1 VGVHDVDDGAA
12 CLLLIMLWTVYL
24 AVSMAGVRVQR
35 LVMPSGTES
44 TTVVAEGLVVDPVD
58 RFLAHLTAID
68 RSPNTVRAYAHDL
81 RDYFEFLECR
91 GLQWD
96 RVGLEDLGRFV
107 AWLRLP
113 IEARDGRVAMLPWGE
128 ANLAAATVNRKLSAL
143 ASFYEF
149 HQRHGVALGE
159 LLTRWRPGRRG
170 GSWQPFLAH
179 LGARPERHRVI
190 SLRAER
196 RPPRELSQTEMTAL
210 IRACD
215 RLRDKFLLSLL
226 KVTGLRIGEALG
238 LRHEDLD
245 ARRRLVVVRPRG
257 NVNRARAKTWSRE
270 VPADTD
276 LFRLYS
282 DYLHEEYG
290 LLDCDYVF
298 VNLWGAPIGAP
309 MTYASVDRLV
319 RRLRERT
326 GIAFSPHLFRHS
338 YATALL
344 RRGVAAEVVQHLLG
358 HASISTTVDTYSHLG
373 VEDARRALAA
383 AGFLDEPVTTQP
395 TA

>member
-1 VGVHDVDDGAA
+1 MRSLAQ
-12 CLLLIMLWTVYL
+12 LWTTYP
-24 AVSMAGVRVQR
+24 AVSATRPVFRVQR

-44 TTVVAEGLVVDPVD
+44 TTVLADGVVVEPVD
-58 RFLAHLTAID
+58 RFLAHLTAIE
-68 RSPNTVRAYAHDL
+68 RSPNTVRAYGHDL
-81 RDYFEFLECR
+81 RDFFEFLDR
-91 GLQWD
+91 HGLRWD
-96 RVGLEDLGRFV
+96 AVALEDLGRFV
-107 AWLRLP
+107 TWLRLP
-113 IEARDGRVAMLPWGE
+113 EGARDGRVAALPWVE
-128 ANLAAATVNRKLSAL
+128 SNLAAATVNRKLSAL

-149 HQRHGVALGE
+149 HHRHGVGLGD

-179 LGARPERHRVI
+179 LGARPERHRAI

-196 RPPRELSQTEMTAL
+196 RPPRELGPAEMTTL
-210 IRACD
+210 IDACD

-226 KVTGLRIGEALG
+226 RGSGLRIGEALG

-245 ARRRLVVVRPRG
+245 PRRRLVAVRRRV

-270 VPADTD
+270 VPLDTR

-290 LLDCDYVF
+290 PLDCDYVF
-298 VNLWGAPIGAP
+298 VNLWGSPVGAP
-309 MTYASVDRLV
+309 MGYSSVDRLV
-319 RRLRERT
+319 RRLRDRT

-373 VEDARRALAA
+373 IEDARRALAA
-383 AGFLDEPVTTQP
+383 AGFLDDAATGTS
-395 TA
+395 T

>member
-1 VGVHDVDDGAA
+1 MW
-12 CLLLIMLWTVYL
+12 LLWTDYL
-24 AVSMAGVRVQR
+24 PASMTSSELKVQR
-35 LVMPSGTES
+35 VVMPSGTES
-44 TTVVAEGLVVDPVD
+44 ATVLADGLVLDAAD

-81 RDYFEFLECR
+81 RDYFEFLQSR
-91 GLQWD
+91 GLHWD
-96 RVGLEDLGRFV
+96 RVVLEDLGRFV
-107 AWLRLP
+107 TWLRLP
-113 IEARDGRVAMLPWGE
+113 SEARDRRVAMLPWVA
-128 ANLAAATVNRKLSAL
+128 ANLTATTVNRKLSAL

-179 LGARPERHRVI
+179 LGARPERHRAI
-190 SLRAER
+190 SLRTER
-196 RPPRELSQTEMTAL
+196 RPPRELSQAEMTTL
-210 IRACD
+210 INSCD

-226 KVTGLRIGEALG
+226 RASGLRIGEALG

-245 ARRRLVVVRPRG
+245 ARRRLVAVRSRE

-270 VPADTD
+270 VPADAE

-282 DYLHEEYG
+282 DYLHDEYG
-290 LLDCDYVF
+290 LLDGDYVF
-298 VNLWGAPIGAP
+298 VNLWGAPVGAP
-309 MTYASVDRLV
+309 MSYASVDRLV

-326 GIAFSPHLFRHS
+326 GIGFSPHLFRHS
-338 YATALL
+338 YATGLL

-373 VEDARRALAA
+373 VEDARRALTA
-383 AGFLDEPVTTQP
+383 AGFLDEPVATGP

>member
-1 VGVHDVDDGAA
+1 
-12 CLLLIMLWTVYL
+12 M
-24 AVSMAGVRVQR
+24 RVQR
-35 LVMPSGTES
+35 VVMPSGTES
-44 TTVVAEGLVVDPVD
+44 ATVLADGLVLDSAD

-81 RDYFEFLECR
+81 RDYFDFLQSR

-96 RVGLEDLGRFV
+96 RVVLEDLGRFV
-107 AWLRLP
+107 TWLRLP
-113 IEARDGRVAMLPWGE
+113 VEARDGRVAMLPWVE
-128 ANLAAATVNRKLSAL
+128 ASLAAATVNRKLSAL

-179 LGARPERHRVI
+179 LGARPERHRAI

-196 RPPRELSQTEMTAL
+196 RPPRELSQAEMSTL
-210 IRACD
+210 IDSCG

-226 KVTGLRIGEALG
+226 KGTGLRIGEALG

-245 ARRRLVVVRPRG
+245 VRRRLVAVRPRT

-270 VPADTD
+270 VPADAD

-298 VNLWGAPIGAP
+298 VNLWGAPVGEP
-309 MTYASVDRLV
+309 MSYATVDRLV
-319 RRLRERT
+319 RRLRGRT
-326 GIAFSPHLFRHS
+326 AIAFSPHLFRHS
-338 YATALL
+338 YATGLL
-344 RRGVAAEVVQHLLG
+344 RRGVAAEIVQHLLG

-383 AGFLDEPVTTQP
+383 AGFLDEPATTGP
-395 TA
+395 TE

>member
-1 VGVHDVDDGAA
+1 MSSGAESA
-12 CLLLIMLWTVYL
+12 TVL
-24 AVSMAGVRVQR
+24 AGD
-35 LVMPSGTES
+35 
-44 TTVVAEGLVVDPVD
+44 GLVVDPVD

-81 RDYFEFLECR
+81 RDWFEFLESR

-96 RVGLEDLGRFV
+96 QVVLEDLGRFV
-107 AWLRLP
+107 TWLRLP
-113 IEARDGRVAMLPWGE
+113 SAARDGRVAMLPWAE
-128 ANLAAATVNRKLSAL
+128 ANLSTKSINRKLSAL

-149 HQRHGVALGE
+149 HQRHGVGLGE
-159 LLTRWRPGRRG
+159 LLIRWRPGRRG

-179 LGARPERHRVI
+179 LGARPERHRAI

-196 RPPRELSQTEMTAL
+196 RPPRELTQVEMTAL
-210 IRACD
+210 IGACD
-215 RLRDKFLLSLL
+215 RLRDRFLLSLL
-226 KVTGLRIGEALG
+226 RSSGLRIGEALG
-238 LRHEDLD
+238 LRHDDLD
-245 ARRRLVVVRPRG
+245 ARRRLVSVRPRA

-270 VPADTD
+270 VPVDAD

-298 VNLWGAPIGAP
+298 VNLWGAPVGAP

-319 RRLRERT
+319 RRLRSRT
-326 GIAFSPHLFRHS
+326 RIMFSPHLFRHS
-338 YATALL
+338 YATGLL

-358 HASISTTVDTYSHLG
+358 HSSISVTVDTYAHLKI
-373 VEDARRALAA
+373 EDARRALAA
-383 AGFLDEPVTTQP
+383 AGFLDALAITEP